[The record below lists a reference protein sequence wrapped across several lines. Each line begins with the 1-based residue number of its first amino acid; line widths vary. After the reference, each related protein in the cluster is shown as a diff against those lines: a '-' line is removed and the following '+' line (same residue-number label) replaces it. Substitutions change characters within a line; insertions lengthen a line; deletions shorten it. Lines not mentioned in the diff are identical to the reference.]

1 MSCYSVDQLSADGVF
16 STNLNPALTWQRS
29 STRLSDEDIIHDET
43 HPSRI
48 LAPEMKKNLAKKR
61 RITKKTRG
69 NFWELRLYIAGQTP
83 NSIAAIANLKK
94 ICEDQLRGKYRI
106 EVVDLLKKPQLAKG
120 DQIVAIPTLVR
131 RLPPPV
137 KKIVGNLSRTERTLV
152 GLDIQRAS

>member
-1 MSCYSVDQLSADGVF
+1 MNK
-16 STNLNPALTWQRS
+16 T
-29 STRLSDEDIIHDET
+29 
-43 HPSRI
+43 
-48 LAPEMKKNLAKKR
+48 LAKKR
-61 RITKKTRG
+61 RTSKRARG

-106 EVVDLLKKPQLAKG
+106 EVIDLLKKPQLAKG

-137 KKIVGNLSRTERTLV
+137 KKIVGNLSKTERALV
-152 GLDIQRAS
+152 GLDLQPAR